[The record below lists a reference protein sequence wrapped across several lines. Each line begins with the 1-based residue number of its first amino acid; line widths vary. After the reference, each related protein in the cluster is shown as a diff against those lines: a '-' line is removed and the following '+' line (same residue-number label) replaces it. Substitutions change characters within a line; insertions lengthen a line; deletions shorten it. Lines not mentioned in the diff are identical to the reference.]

1 MTHRAF
7 ALTLAVLFF
16 VTSFGFT
23 FLILWQM
30 HQQSQANAAASSTNS
45 NSTSSTQ
52 NKSQESKVK
61 TTKLQGTQL
70 TGFTPTNSVPSLQ
83 TTDLKVG
90 TGAEAKS
97 NSTVTVNYTGAVAA
111 TGIIFQ
117 SSLDSGQPATFG
129 LNQVIKGWTEGI
141 PGMKVGGERQLVI
154 PADLAYGANPPQ
166 GSGIPANANLV
177 FNVTLLKVSN

>member
-1 MTHRAF
+1 
-7 ALTLAVLFF
+7 
-16 VTSFGFT
+16 
-23 FLILWQM
+23 M